1 MKVSFTEES
10 WADYLYWQSTD
21 KRILQKINELI
32 KVIQRTPF
40 QGIGKPEPLKYLAAG
55 TWSRRLTQEH
65 RAVVEHRGFPRLE
78 AHGGPGDVR
87 APGDLAIIHSG

>member
-21 KRILQKINELI
+21 KRMLQKINELI

-40 QGIGKPEPLKYLAAG
+40 RGIGKPEPLRYQLKG
-55 TWSRRLTQEH
+55 CWSRRI
-65 RAVVEHRGFPRLE
+65 
-78 AHGGPGDVR
+78 
-87 APGDLAIIHSG
+87 DLAHRLVYEIRQSEIVVISCRYHYE

>member
-40 QGIGKPEPLKYLAAG
+40 QGIGKPEPLRHQLKG
-55 TWSRRLTQEH
+55 CWSRRI
-65 RAVVEHRGFPRLE
+65 
-78 AHGGPGDVR
+78 
-87 APGDLAIIHSG
+87 DLAHRLVYEIRQSEIVVISCRYHYE